1 MREDEKAI
9 SMLHC
14 MGLSAGLLA
23 GCGAKSVSGS
33 EEATAEN
40 PMVLTLSHGLSE
52 THTVHIAMEE
62 FAEKVEERTDGRIKV
77 EIFPNAQLGSETES
91 MEQLTAGVIAMTKV
105 ASPIL
110 ATYEEGYNTFGLPYI
125 FDDTEDFYHVMDS
138 DEMHD
143 FFLSTE
149 DEGFVTL
156 TYYTSGARSFYTK
169 DKAIRTPEDLKGLK
183 SVYRIWSP
191 RQICWML
198 WGERRLQCLMV
209 MCIPLFRR
217 GSLMEQRTMRRR

>member
-1 MREDEKAI
+1 MKKAI
-9 SMLHC
+9 SMLLV

-105 ASPIL
+105 RLRFWQLMKKGIIHSD
-110 ATYEEGYNTFGLPYI
+110 FRI
-125 FDDTEDFYHVMDS
+125 F
-138 DEMHD
+138 
-143 FFLSTE
+143 
-149 DEGFVTL
+149 L
-156 TYYTSGARSFYTK
+156 TIPRTS
-169 DKAIRTPEDLKGLK
+169 I
-183 SVYRIWSP
+183 
-191 RQICWML
+191 M
-198 WGERRLQCLMV
+198 
-209 MCIPLFRR
+209 
-217 GSLMEQRTMRRR
+217 

>member
-1 MREDEKAI
+1 MKKAI
-9 SMLHC
+9 SMLLV

-91 MEQLTAGVIAMTKV
+91 MEQLTAEEKYGWRFGPVHGNSQHGVRLLHPNRQCA
-105 ASPIL
+105 
-110 ATYEEGYNTFGLPYI
+110 
-125 FDDTEDFYHVMDS
+125 DDE
-138 DEMHD
+138 
-143 FFLSTE
+143 
-149 DEGFVTL
+149 
-156 TYYTSGARSFYTK
+156 
-169 DKAIRTPEDLKGLK
+169 I
-183 SVYRIWSP
+183 
-191 RQICWML
+191 
-198 WGERRLQCLMV
+198 
-209 MCIPLFRR
+209 
-217 GSLMEQRTMRRR
+217 

>member
-1 MREDEKAI
+1 
-9 SMLHC
+9 MLLV

-169 DKAIRTPEDLKGLK
+169 TTPQRIDKTAEIHHTGNRNLERWDFSCHILNLISILIQSPADMVQLPR
-183 SVYRIWSP
+183 SQIWSKLHVHS
-191 RQICWML
+191 I
-198 WGERRLQCLMV
+198 
-209 MCIPLFRR
+209 
-217 GSLMEQRTMRRR
+217 